1 AVAPMECGFPA
12 DGVLAQPRGDTVW
25 AHAELDFDAFEASR
39 AHAQVAND
47 RDWHGQLA
55 AHVARAKLA
64 AFD

>member
-1 AVAPMECGFPA
+1 MDVGFPA
-12 DGVLAQPRGDTVW
+12 DGVLVQTHGDAVW
-25 AHAELDFDAFEASR
+25 AYAELDFDAFEASR

-55 AHVARAKLA
+55 AGVARAKLA